1 MKNRMMA
8 TIASANRIGWM
19 IAPPAMAMMS
29 RMIPRIRSMPR
40 RYPRTNGRTPEMP
53 RPLTSLGTLSEV
65 GAAER
70 ERREDRHARQVHQRV
85 RGEQRTRAARAAERP
100 ELHDRPGDAR
110 HLLDEHAQRVAV
122 EPLER
127 QQPRRRVGDGLKRVR
142 GERGA
147 DRPEEAGKEAR
158 AEDHQY
164 GDPVRVRR
172 QEDRAEQRERGDDH
186 HRGGE
191 PNASADRLRRP
202 PVAARARP

>member
-1 MKNRMMA
+1 MKNRMIA

-40 RYPRTNGRTPEMP
+40 RYPRTNVRTPEMP

-70 ERREDRHARQVHQRV
+70 ERREDRHARQVHERV
-85 RGEQRTRAARAAERP
+85 RGEQRTRVVRAAERP

-122 EPLER
+122 ERLER
-127 QQPRRRVGDGLKRVR
+127 QQPRRGVRDRLQRSGVERV
-142 GERGA
+142 A
-147 DRPEEAGKEAR
+147 DRAEQAAEQPR
-158 AEDHQY
+158 AEDHEHR
-164 GDPVRVRR
+164 DAIRVRR
-172 QEDRAEQRERGDDH
+172 QED
-186 HRGGE
+186 
-191 PNASADRLRRP
+191 
-202 PVAARARP
+202 